1 MFVRCKRRFKDGKE
15 HRYWS
20 VVENV
25 RVRGGRVVQRH
36 VLYLGEIND
45 SQRAA
50 WCRSIEVLEGKSGS
64 RQMALFPEDREA
76 PALGCEVVRINVKDV
91 ELRDPRQWG
100 ACWLALFLWDRLEL
114 DRFWGPRL
122 PPSRQGTRWLDIL
135 KIQVCYRLIDPGS
148 EWRLHRHWYEHS
160 ALRDLLGCDRAIADD
175 TLYRCLDK
183 LLEHKQG
190 FFSFLRTRWAT
201 LFAARF
207 DVLLYDL
214 TSTYFESD
222 PPFEDKR
229 RFGYSRD
236 KRPDCVQVV
245 IALIVTPEG
254 FPLAY
259 EVMPG
264 NTVDRTT
271 LTDFLEKIER
281 QYGRSDRVWIMDRG
295 IPTEETLASMREGDA
310 PVRYLVGT
318 PKGRLTRLEKAFL
331 ELPWQEV
338 RQSVEVKLLTEEGEL
353 YVLVRSEGRL
363 LKERGMR
370 QRRLKKL
377 WRRLGELQRQSNSRD
392 QLMLKL
398 GAAKKEAGRAWSL
411 VDIRVPETDE
421 EFAESGFSFRL
432 RRDRLRRVRRREGRY
447 LLRSNM
453 TAEDPATL
461 WRLYMQLIEI
471 EQAFK
476 ELKHD
481 LAIRPIF
488 HQREERIEAHIFVSF
503 IAYCLLVTL
512 KNLARPHACGLTP
525 RAILESFA
533 TIPDGR
539 RPFADRRRPASHPA
553 APHPAEEG
561 ARATAAPTRHDPAG
575 TARAANLRLT
585 AGTPSFRSALCSADL
600 REVN

>member
-1 MFVRCKRRFKDGKE
+1 M
-15 HRYWS
+15 
-20 VVENV
+20 
-25 RVRGGRVVQRH
+25 
-36 VLYLGEIND
+36 
-45 SQRAA
+45 
-50 WCRSIEVLEGKSGS
+50 RS
-64 RQMALFPEDREA
+64 
-76 PALGCEVVRINVKDV
+76 
-91 ELRDPRQWG
+91 
-100 ACWLALFLWDRLEL
+100 
-114 DRFWGPRL
+114 
-122 PPSRQGTRWLDIL
+122 T
-135 KIQVCYRLIDPGS
+135 Y
-148 EWRLHRHWYEHS
+148 
-160 ALRDLLGCDRAIADD
+160 DRAIADD

-183 LLEHKQG
+183 LLADKQD
-190 FFSFLRTRWAT
+190 FSYLRARWAT
-201 LFAARF
+201 LFDARF

-214 TSTYFESD
+214 TSTCFESD

-245 IALIVTPEG
+245 ITLIVTPDG

-264 NTVDRTT
+264 NTADRTT
-271 LTDFLEKIER
+271 LAGFLEKIER
-281 QYGRSDRVWIMDRG
+281 QYGRSDRIWIMDRG
-295 IPTEETLASMREGDA
+295 IPTEETLAAMRAGEA

-331 ELPWQEV
+331 DLPWQEV
-338 RQSVEVKLLTEEGEL
+338 RQSVNVKLLVEDGEL
-353 YVLVRSEGRL
+353 YVLVRSEGRQ

-370 QRRLKKL
+370 RRRLKKL
-377 WRRLGELQRQSNSRD
+377 WHRLRELQGQSNSRD

-398 GAAKKEAGRAWSL
+398 GAARKEAGRAWNL
-411 VDIRVPETDE
+411 VGIRVPETDKE
-421 EFAESGFSFRL
+421 LAADGFSFRL

-453 TAEDPATL
+453 VAEDPATL

-512 KNLARPHACGLTP
+512 KNLARPRANGLTP
-525 RAILESFA
+525 RAIIEAFA
-533 TIPDGR
+533 TIQMVDVHLPTTDGR
-539 RPFADRRRPASHPA
+539 HLVLPRHTKPKEEHELLLHLPGLVPGIGMTLPAQPA
-553 APHPAEEG
+553 PRISG
-561 ARATAAPTRHDPAG
+561 
-575 TARAANLRLT
+575 
-585 AGTPSFRSALCSADL
+585 
-600 REVN
+600 